1 VGQQGD
7 IMPELNIQCPKCKH
21 QFPLS
26 EVMTTQIEEHLQKE
40 FDEKLQAE
48 LTKAREDAVKKAIE
62 TEKQERETLQSR
74 LEAQEKS
81 LQEARENEKK
91 LRAERAQLEEEKK
104 EIELTV
110 QRKLD
115 EERKELEEKLL
126 KKSSDEFFMKLKEK
140 DKQIGD
146 LNKLV
151 DEMKRKGQ
159 QGSMER
165 QGEVF
170 EDNLLDVLSLQFKDD
185 DIQPVPKGEMGA
197 DVIQTVYN
205 SNRQQSG
212 VIIWEAKNTQNWS
225 EKWVDKLKKDQ
236 REAGADVAV
245 LISKALPKDFDNFGQ
260 YNGIW
265 LTCHASAIGLAAALR
280 HQLIEVN
287 FAHQASEGKQDKME
301 LLYQYLSGPAFKQ
314 KVNTIVETFTDM
326 HTQLQKEKNAM
337 KAIWNER
344 EKQIQ
349 QVIDS
354 TAGMYGEMRA
364 IIGRTL
370 PQIESLELGPGEE
383 NEE

>member
-1 VGQQGD
+1 MAD
-7 IMPELNIQCPKCKH
+7 LTIQCPKCKH

-26 EVMTTQIEEHLQKE
+26 EVMTTQIEEHLQME
-40 FDEKLQAE
+40 FETKLQTEIA
-48 LTKAREDAVKKAIE
+48 KAREDATNKAVE
-62 TEKQERETLQSR
+62 AEKAAKETLQAQ
-74 LEAQEKS
+74 LKAQEKS

-91 LRAERAQLEEEKK
+91 LRSERAQLEEEKK

-140 DKQIGD
+140 DKQISD

-159 QGSMER
+159 QSSMER

-205 SNRQQSG
+205 SNRQKSG

-225 EKWVDKLKKDQ
+225 DKWVDKLKKDQ
-236 REAGADVAV
+236 REAGADIAI
-245 LISKALPKDFDNFGQ
+245 LISRALPKDFDNFGQ

-265 LTCHASAIGLAAALR
+265 LTCHASAIGLATAIR
-280 HQLIEVN
+280 HQLIEVH
-287 FAHQASEGKQDKME
+287 FAHHASEGKQDKME
-301 LLYQYLSGPAFKQ
+301 ALYQYLSGPAFKQ
-314 KVNTIVETFTDM
+314 KINTIVDTFNDM

-337 KAIWNER
+337 KSIWSER

-349 QVIDS
+349 QVIES
-354 TAGMYGEMRA
+354 TAGMYGDMRG

-370 PQIESLELGPGEE
+370 PQIESLELGPGDEKEE
-383 NEE
+383 